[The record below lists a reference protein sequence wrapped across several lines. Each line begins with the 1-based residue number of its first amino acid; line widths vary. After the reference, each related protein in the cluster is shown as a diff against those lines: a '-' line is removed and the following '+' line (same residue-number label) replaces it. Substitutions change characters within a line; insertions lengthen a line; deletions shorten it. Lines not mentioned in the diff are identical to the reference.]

1 MSDETLNLTP
11 ELYQYLKSVSLREP
25 DVLVRLREETSRHP
39 RAAMQISPEQGQFM
53 SLLVKLLGVQK
64 VLEIGVFTGYSS
76 TIVAL
81 ALPDDGQITA
91 CDIDEDFTSIA
102 QRYWQEAGVSQ
113 KINLNLAPALETLN
127 KLLDQGAEAS
137 YDMAFIDA
145 DKCNYPNYYEPCL
158 RLLKPGGVLLVDNVL
173 WDGRVADLSINDVD
187 TDGIR
192 RLNQL
197 VHEDSRVD
205 MSLIPLGDG
214 LTLVRKK

>member
-11 ELYQYLKSVSLREP
+11 ELYQYLTSVSLREP

-102 QRYWQEAGVSQ
+102 QRYWQDAGVSQ
-113 KINLNLAPALETLN
+113 KINLNLAPALETLT

>member
-11 ELYQYLKSVSLREP
+11 ELYEYLKSVSLREP
-25 DVLVRLREETSRHP
+25 DVLVRLRDETSLHP

-113 KINLNLAPALETLN
+113 KINLNLAPALETLT
-127 KLLDQGAEAS
+127 KLLDQGAEAT

-192 RLNQL
+192 RLNKL

-214 LTLVRKK
+214 LTLVRKR

>member
-1 MSDETLNLTP
+1 
-11 ELYQYLKSVSLREP
+11 
-25 DVLVRLREETSRHP
+25 
-39 RAAMQISPEQGQFM
+39 
-53 SLLVKLLGVQK
+53 
-64 VLEIGVFTGYSS
+64 
-76 TIVAL
+76 
-81 ALPDDGQITA
+81 
-91 CDIDEDFTSIA
+91 
-102 QRYWQEAGVSQ
+102 
-113 KINLNLAPALETLN
+113 
-127 KLLDQGAEAS
+127 
-137 YDMAFIDA
+137 MAFIDA

-214 LTLVRKK
+214 LTLVRKR

>member
-11 ELYQYLKSVSLREP
+11 ELYEYLKSVSLREP
-25 DVLVRLREETSRHP
+25 DVLARLREETSRHP

-113 KINLNLAPALETLN
+113 KINLNLAPALETLT
-127 KLLDQGAEAS
+127 KLLDQGAEAT

-158 RLLKPGGVLLVDNVL
+158 RLLKPGGILLVDNVL

-192 RLNQL
+192 RLNKL
-197 VHEDSRVD
+197 VYEDSRVD
-205 MSLIPLGDG
+205 MSLIPFGDG
-214 LTLVRKK
+214 LTLVRKR

>member
-11 ELYQYLKSVSLREP
+11 ELYEYLKSVSLREP
-25 DVLVRLREETSRHP
+25 DVLARIRKETSRHP

-127 KLLDQGAEAS
+127 KLLDQGAEAT

-173 WDGRVADLSINDVD
+173 WDGRVADLSINDAD

>member
-11 ELYQYLKSVSLREP
+11 ELYEYLKSVSLREP

-127 KLLDQGAEAS
+127 KLLDQGAEAT

-173 WDGRVADLSINDVD
+173 WDGRVADLSINDLD

-192 RLNQL
+192 RLNKL
-197 VHEDSRVD
+197 VYEDRRVD

-214 LTLVRKK
+214 LTLVRKR

>member
-1 MSDETLNLTP
+1 
-11 ELYQYLKSVSLREP
+11 
-25 DVLVRLREETSRHP
+25 
-39 RAAMQISPEQGQFM
+39 MQISPEQGQFM

-113 KINLNLAPALETLN
+113 KINLNLAPALETLT
-127 KLLDQGAEAS
+127 KLLDQGAEAT

-205 MSLIPLGDG
+205 MSLIPLVMDS
-214 LTLVRKK
+214 LLSEEIVSLESRCFDKLMFVCRYDFTCISSIP

>member
-1 MSDETLNLTP
+1 M
-11 ELYQYLKSVSLREP
+11 
-25 DVLVRLREETSRHP
+25 
-39 RAAMQISPEQGQFM
+39 
-53 SLLVKLLGVQK
+53 
-64 VLEIGVFTGYSS
+64 EIVYWKRF
-76 TIVAL
+76 
-81 ALPDDGQITA
+81 
-91 CDIDEDFTSIA
+91 DIDEDFTSIA

-127 KLLDQGAEAS
+127 KLLDQGAEAT

-173 WDGRVADLSINDVD
+173 WDGRVADPSINDAD

>member
-11 ELYQYLKSVSLREP
+11 ELYEYLKSVSLREP

-81 ALPDDGQITA
+81 ALPVDGQITA

-127 KLLDQGAEAS
+127 KLLDQGAEAT

-173 WDGRVADLSINDVD
+173 WDGRVADLSINDLD

-192 RLNQL
+192 RLNKL
-197 VHEDSRVD
+197 VYEDRRVD

-214 LTLVRKK
+214 LTLVRKR

>member
-127 KLLDQGAEAS
+127 KLLDQGAEAT

>member
-11 ELYQYLKSVSLREP
+11 ELYEYLKSVSLREP
-25 DVLVRLREETSRHP
+25 DVLVRLRVETSRHP

-113 KINLNLAPALETLN
+113 KINLNLAPALETLT
-127 KLLDQGAEAS
+127 KLLDQGAEAT

-192 RLNQL
+192 RLNKL

-205 MSLIPLGDG
+205 MSLIPFGDG
-214 LTLVRKK
+214 LTLVRKR

>member
-113 KINLNLAPALETLN
+113 KINLNLAPALETLT
-127 KLLDQGAEAS
+127 KLLDQGAEAT

-192 RLNQL
+192 HLNQL
-197 VHEDSRVD
+197 VHQDSRVD

>member
-11 ELYQYLKSVSLREP
+11 ELYEYLKSVSLREP
-25 DVLVRLREETSRHP
+25 DVLVRLRKETSRHP

-127 KLLDQGAEAS
+127 KLLDQGAEAT

-173 WDGRVADLSINDVD
+173 WDGRVADLSINDAD

>member
-1 MSDETLNLTP
+1 
-11 ELYQYLKSVSLREP
+11 
-25 DVLVRLREETSRHP
+25 
-39 RAAMQISPEQGQFM
+39 M

-113 KINLNLAPALETLN
+113 KINLNLAPALETLT

-137 YDMAFIDA
+137 YDMAFIDVTSA
-145 DKCNYPNYYEPCL
+145 LSQLL
-158 RLLKPGGVLLVDNVL
+158 RTLPASTQARGI
-173 WDGRVADLSINDVD
+173 LSLIMSCRRSSCRPHINDVD

-192 RLNQL
+192 RLNKL

-205 MSLIPLGDG
+205 MSLIPFGDG
-214 LTLVRKK
+214 LTLVRKR